1 MKDIISLLYITILFS
16 TQLFAQ
22 WNKVEEITSPFVY
35 SALFDGDNIYVG
47 GDSLYISRDRGLT
60 WQASVPTGQT
70 IELTAISKFG
80 DIIYLGTYGSGVYI
94 SSNNGDSWLPFNS
107 GLGSYAEFAKKFVS
121 SGDTI
126 IYATDGGG
134 VYILIPGSNS
144 WQQYNENLPSNIAWT
159 TNDIVVTNTN
169 IILSSGSSGFYHIRP
184 KGSPEWIEK
193 RMQTPQ
199 GIFMTPNTF
208 LSTGDIVFSGH
219 RFGIYKSLDEG
230 NTFDSVGISAMD
242 MAVVSF
248 AMDGNRIYAG
258 YTRSSGNDFFV
269 WYSDD
274 FGDSWNIFDHQFQFL
289 LHLYIYDNKIWAG
302 TNDGLW
308 YKELETTSLEP
319 IEQPNNFNLS
329 QNYPNPFNPSTKI
342 SWQSPIT
349 GHQSLKVYDV
359 LGNVITTLVDEE
371 RPAGKY
377 DTSFNASGLASGIY
391 FYRIAIH
398 SDKLQIGT
406 YVETKKMI
414 LLR

>member
-1 MKDIISLLYITILFS
+1 
-16 TQLFAQ
+16 
-22 WNKVEEITSPFVY
+22 
-35 SALFDGDNIYVG
+35 
-47 GDSLYISRDRGLT
+47 
-60 WQASVPTGQT
+60 
-70 IELTAISKFG
+70 
-80 DIIYLGTYGSGVYI
+80 
-94 SSNNGDSWLPFNS
+94 
-107 GLGSYAEFAKKFVS
+107 
-121 SGDTI
+121 
-126 IYATDGGG
+126 
-134 VYILIPGSNS
+134 
-144 WQQYNENLPSNIAWT
+144 
-159 TNDIVVTNTN
+159 
-169 IILSSGSSGFYHIRP
+169 
-184 KGSPEWIEK
+184 
-193 RMQTPQ
+193 
-199 GIFMTPNTF
+199 MTPNAF

-342 SWQSPIT
+342 SWQSPIA

>member
-35 SALFDGDNIYVG
+35 SALFDDDNIYVG

-60 WQASVPTGQT
+60 WQASAPTGQT

-134 VYILIPGSNS
+134 VYILIPGSNG

-169 IILSSGSSGFYHIRP
+169 IILSSGASGFYHIRP
-184 KGSPEWIEK
+184 KGSPQWIEK

-199 GIFMTPNTF
+199 GI
-208 LSTGDIVFSGH
+208 
-219 RFGIYKSLDEG
+219 IY
-230 NTFDSVGISAMD
+230 
-242 MAVVSF
+242 
-248 AMDGNRIYAG
+248 
-258 YTRSSGNDFFV
+258 
-269 WYSDD
+269 
-274 FGDSWNIFDHQFQFL
+274 
-289 LHLYIYDNKIWAG
+289 
-302 TNDGLW
+302 
-308 YKELETTSLEP
+308 
-319 IEQPNNFNLS
+319 
-329 QNYPNPFNPSTKI
+329 
-342 SWQSPIT
+342 
-349 GHQSLKVYDV
+349 
-359 LGNVITTLVDEE
+359 
-371 RPAGKY
+371 
-377 DTSFNASGLASGIY
+377 
-391 FYRIAIH
+391 
-398 SDKLQIGT
+398 
-406 YVETKKMI
+406 
-414 LLR
+414 

>member
-1 MKDIISLLYITILFS
+1 MKVSISFLYIIIFFS
-16 TQLFAQ
+16 SQIFAQ
-22 WNKVEEITSPFVY
+22 WNKIEEITSPFVY
-35 SALFDGDNIYVG
+35 SAIFDGDDYFVG
-47 GDSLYISRDRGLT
+47 GDSLYISRDRGST
-60 WQASVPTGQT
+60 WQASAPTGQT
-70 IELTAISKFG
+70 IELTAILKFG

-169 IILSSGSSGFYHIRP
+169 IILSSGASGFYHFRP
-184 KGSPEWIEK
+184 KGSSQWIEGWI
-193 RMQTPQ
+193 QTPR
-199 GIFMTPNTF
+199 GTYTTPNA
-208 LSTGDIVFSGH
+208 LLAIGNIVFSGS
-219 RFGIYKSLDEG
+219 RAGIYRSLDNG
-230 NTFDSVGISAMD
+230 VTWDSVGISALPLD
-242 MAVVSF
+242 AVSF
-248 AMDGNRIYAG
+248 AMDKNRIYAG

-274 FGDSWNIFDHQFQFL
+274 FGNSWNVFDHQFQFL

-406 YVETKKMI
+406 YFETKKMI

>member
-1 MKDIISLLYITILFS
+1 MKQVFCFILINISFLS
-16 TQLFAQ
+16 TLSAQ
-22 WNKVEEITSPFVY
+22 WQKVDVITSPFVY
-35 SALFDGDNIYVG
+35 SVLFDDDNIYAG

-60 WQASVPTGQT
+60 WQASAPTGQP

-94 SSNNGDSWLPFNS
+94 SSNNGESWQSFNN
-107 GLGSYAEFAKKFVS
+107 GLSAFTYYAKKFVS

-126 IYATDGGG
+126 YYATDGGG
-134 VYILIPGSNS
+134 VFYLPGNTNLWHS
-144 WQQYNENLPSNIAWT
+144 YNQNLPSSIAWT
-159 TNDIVVTNTN
+159 INDLVVTNN
-169 IILSSGSSGFYHIRP
+169 NLLASAGGSGYYYLRP
-184 KGSPEWIEK
+184 KGSAEWIEK

-199 GIFMTPNTF
+199 GIFMTPNAF
-208 LSTGDIVFSGH
+208 FSTGDIVFSGH

-248 AMDGNRIYAG
+248 VMDGNRIYAG
-258 YTRSSGNDFFV
+258 YTRSSGNDYFV

-274 FGDSWNIFDHQFQFL
+274 FGDSWNFFDHQFQLL
-289 LHLYIYDNKIWAG
+289 LHLYVYDNKIWAG

-308 YKELETTSLEP
+308 YKELETTSIEP
-319 IEQPNNFNLS
+319 IEQPNDFNLK

-342 SWQSPIT
+342 SWQSALS

-391 FYRIAIH
+391 FY
-398 SDKLQIGT
+398 KLQIGN